1 MIVKSFVIGMKVR
14 WWRCSIRKFLEGKMG
29 MDRIPIGIL
38 DCFLTT
44 MCTDVSAFIE
54 MFSRPYVV

>member
-29 MDRIPIGIL
+29 MDRISIGIL
-38 DCFLTT
+38 DCFFDYHVYR
-44 MCTDVSAFIE
+44 CECCRAIC
-54 MFSRPYVV
+54 